1 MREHSVRRLPVVEK
15 GHPAGIV
22 SIGDMVIGRDAHSAL
37 GDISAAKP
45 KPVGPRTE
53 KLTGRSLSCTRRANS
68 ARGRATGSGRVGG
81 GVPTALS
88 RGGVRRLLRPA

>member
-22 SIGDMVIGRDAHSAL
+22 SIGGVVIGRDAHSAL
-37 GDISAAKP
+37 GDNSAAKP

-53 KLTGRSLSCTRRANS
+53 KLTGRSCPALAANS
-68 ARGRATGSGRVGG
+68 AGGRATGSGRVGG